1 MHGIGQIALVAAL
14 GTLCVSCSSWW
25 TQNTSQQEEAKKKT
39 PPPLH
44 LGAVHQVYPAQKF
57 ALLRI
62 IGPIPSPGTTLITHP
77 ADGSTT
83 RIGNLE
89 VSENSKPRQGMVVAD
104 IRSGVVVSGD
114 RVFLYRN
121 IAPPEE
127 GEQHSTSTT
136 QQSDALPKP
145 PPLHIRTTGTTDISP
160 QADTQDTT
168 QPEAPP
174 VPIAEPSPIQTNPE
188 VIDGPDTLPAS
199 SSPSHAKPDYL
210 NDIPDDINEW
220 N

>member
-44 LGAVHQVYPAQKF
+44 LGA
-57 ALLRI
+57 
-62 IGPIPSPGTTLITHP
+62 GTTLITHP

-168 QPEAPP
+168 QSEAPP